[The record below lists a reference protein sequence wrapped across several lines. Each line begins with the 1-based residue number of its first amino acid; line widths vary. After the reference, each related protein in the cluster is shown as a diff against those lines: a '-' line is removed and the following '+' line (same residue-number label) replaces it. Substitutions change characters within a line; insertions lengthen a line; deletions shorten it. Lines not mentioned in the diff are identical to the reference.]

1 MCRSINFNLY
11 SIGKIR
17 KYLNRPTVAKL
28 VIVTTTSRLDY
39 CDSLMFGIPKELIA
53 QLQQRQNHAARVLT
67 TRGIYEHITQVLVD
81 IHWLPVQQ
89 RIEFKII
96 LLTYKA
102 LNGLAPAYLSELLV
116 LYNPMSDRRKIING
130 RPRDVDWRTLAEEP
144 MLQLPLH
151 SGTTCH

>member
-1 MCRSINFNLY
+1 MTLPKNLGVIFYSACSLRDQVPNVCRSINFNLY

-67 TRGIYEHITQVLVD
+67 TRGIYERITQVFVD
-81 IHWLPVQQ
+81 IH
-89 RIEFKII
+89 
-96 LLTYKA
+96 
-102 LNGLAPAYLSELLV
+102 
-116 LYNPMSDRRKIING
+116 
-130 RPRDVDWRTLAEEP
+130 
-144 MLQLPLH
+144 
-151 SGTTCH
+151 